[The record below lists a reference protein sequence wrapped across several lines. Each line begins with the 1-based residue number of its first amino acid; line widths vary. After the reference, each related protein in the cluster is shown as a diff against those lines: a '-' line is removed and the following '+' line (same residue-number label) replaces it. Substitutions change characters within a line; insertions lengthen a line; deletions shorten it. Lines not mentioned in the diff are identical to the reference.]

1 MGKQRQYRKRKV
13 QEDDAEDT
21 HENSAGEGAV
31 AGAAEGEQVDLRT
44 QLEATKMLQQRRVRS
59 KGFDASSLAQG
70 APPPA
75 AADGDEEPEEE
86 EHDKE
91 EEGLGGFQARADA
104 EEDAEEDP
112 RMLKYVEQEIAKKL
126 GKRADDRDDAAA
138 AAAEEEDH
146 LEAEDSLYKTPS
158 YLKVRRLCPES
169 EV

>member
-75 AADGDEEPEEE
+75 AADGDE
-86 EHDKE
+86 
-91 EEGLGGFQARADA
+91 
-104 EEDAEEDP
+104 
-112 RMLKYVEQEIAKKL
+112 VEQEIAKKL